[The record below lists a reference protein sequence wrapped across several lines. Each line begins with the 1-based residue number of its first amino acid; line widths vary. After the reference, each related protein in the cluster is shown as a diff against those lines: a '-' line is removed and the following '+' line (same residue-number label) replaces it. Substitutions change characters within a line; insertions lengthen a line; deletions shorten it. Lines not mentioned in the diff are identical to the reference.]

1 MIGTPK
7 EGGMSQDVDGVAM
20 LEGPEY
26 GFGGPRPWRIAVAV
40 LQVTQIVQLKNIA
53 PISSQ
58 KLLLQGQQ

>member
-1 MIGTPK
+1 MLT
-7 EGGMSQDVDGVAM
+7 ELQAM

-58 KLLLQGQQ
+58 KLLLEGQQ